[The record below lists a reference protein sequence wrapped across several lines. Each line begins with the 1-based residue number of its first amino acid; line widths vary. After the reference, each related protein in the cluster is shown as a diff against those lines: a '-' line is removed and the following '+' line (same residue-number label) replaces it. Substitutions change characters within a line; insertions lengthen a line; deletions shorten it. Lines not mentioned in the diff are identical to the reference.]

1 MADARALLK
10 AKRQEARISH
20 PHATYTSAGQL
31 KCILCA
37 APVKFAS
44 AWEGHLGSKV
54 HRTNLAR
61 LREEERLEK
70 ERLEQEQKLEE
81 ESLKRKRSALVD
93 HDMSDDEEMDTDE
106 SRGSKKLKGNRD
118 EPKPSAA
125 PSVEGFPQDFFSDP
139 SRKPVPLTPDS
150 DDEEDNN
157 AMSVDAPK
165 HAGTAKPTS
174 AIDLEYERFQRELLQ
189 QSVSSEDKVE
199 NYERAT
205 VFAEPELAT
214 NEEAGFPSKEAE
226 QAATD
231 PANAVP
237 PEEEIRQKRE
247 QEERELIMD
256 RLLDEERA
264 QEDADNRV
272 LQMKS
277 RLEAIRKRKGLKKQK
292 VTHT

>member
-61 LREEERLEK
+61 LREEEKLEK
-70 ERLEQEQKLEE
+70 ERLQREQQEE
-81 ESLKRKRSALVD
+81 ESHKRKRSALVD
-93 HDMSDDEEMDTDE
+93 HDVSEDDEMDTDE
-106 SRGSKKLKGNRD
+106 SRESKKRRPDSDK
-118 EPKPSAA
+118 PTSSSAPSAG
-125 PSVEGFPQDFFSDP
+125 GFPQDFFSDP
-139 SRKPVPLTPDS
+139 SRKPELLSPDS
-150 DDEEDNN
+150 DEENEDENT
-157 AMSVDAPK
+157 MSVDPPK
-165 HAGTAKPTS
+165 PDAAAKPTS
-174 AIDLEYERFQRELLQ
+174 EVDLEYERFQRELLQ
-189 QSVSSEDKVE
+189 QSASSEEKVE
-199 NYERAT
+199 AFERAT
-205 VFAEPELAT
+205 VFAEPQLTTEV
-214 NEEAGFPSKEAE
+214 EAGFPAKDAE
-226 QAATD
+226 QATVD
-231 PANAVP
+231 PANTIP

-292 VTHT
+292 